1 MAADADRTSAGLE
14 RSIGLVGAIALVVG
28 AVIGAGLYTILA
40 EIAQATGNALWLA
53 FGLAMLVSLVSVIPL
68 IEVAG
73 AIPRA
78 GAGYLFTS
86 RLLSPL
92 LGFVTSYWILLGG
105 ASSTCLVA
113 LTMAEYMAPLLPEAT
128 PHVLIAAAVLGL
140 FYAVYQ
146 FGVKLAT
153 GLQVLLAAQFVLAL
167 LLFAAAGLWHAEAYA
182 AGFQPPQG
190 WGAFFGG
197 TILCYTTC
205 MGFQVVAELGEEI
218 KAPRRNIPL
227 ALLIGGAIVAV
238 IYVGVG
244 TAFVSNLPV
253 PLERVGELRQPLT
266 STAAAFLPAPLV
278 LFLGLGAYGAGLT
291 SLNAA
296 AIALPRELYAQ
307 ARDGMVPAW
316 LGAVSRRTHTPQHA
330 VTAYFVFCILLLL
343 FAGQGPGFFGV
354 MTAVGILAMSAIL
367 CIAALRLE
375 RKFPAERAAAFLT
388 FPRPLIWCCTIVT
401 VVASLGLIV
410 IVLLEL
416 PRVAILYAG
425 WTVLAVAAYRLRTRH
440 FGAEDWARLAA
451 IPRGGGE

>member
-1 MAADADRTSAGLE
+1 MAASQSNAQLE
-14 RSIGLVGAIALVVG
+14 RSIGLVGATALVVG

-40 EIAQATGNALWLA
+40 EIAQATGNTLWLA
-53 FGLAMLVSLVSVIPL
+53 FMLAMLVSLVSVIPL
-68 IEVAG
+68 IEIAG

-86 RLLSPL
+86 RLLAPW
-92 LGFVTSYWILLGG
+92 LGFLTSYWILLGG

-113 LTMAEYMAPLLPEAT
+113 LTMAEYVAPLLPAQT
-128 PHVLIAAAVLGL
+128 PHLLVAVLILGL

-146 FGVKLAT
+146 FGVQLAA
-153 GLQVLLAAQFVLAL
+153 GLQVAMAAQFVIAL
-167 LLFAAAGLWHAEAYA
+167 LIFAGAGLWQAPHYA
-182 AGFQPPQG
+182 MGLAPPQG

-197 TILCYTTC
+197 AILCYTTC

-238 IYVGVG
+238 IYIGVG
-244 TAFVSNLPV
+244 TAFVSNLAV
-253 PLERVGELRQPLT
+253 PLDAVREMRQPLT
-266 STAAAFLPAPLV
+266 TTAAAFLPAPLV
-278 LFLGLGAYGAGLT
+278 LFLALGAYGAGLT

-307 ARDGMVPAW
+307 ARDGLIPAW
-316 LGAVSRRTHTPQHA
+316 LGAVSPRTHTPQHA
-330 VTAYFVFCILLLL
+330 VTAYFLFCIALLLL
-343 FAGQGPGFFGV
+343 AGQGPGFFGV

-375 RKFPAERAAAFLT
+375 TRFPAERAAAFLT
-388 FPRPLIWCCTIVT
+388 FPRPLLWCCTVIT
-401 VVASLGLIV
+401 VAASLGLIV

-416 PRVAILYAG
+416 PRVALIYAA
-425 WTVLAVAAYRLRTRH
+425 WTGIVLLLYRLRTRR
-440 FGAEDWARLAA
+440 FTPEDWARIAA
-451 IPRGGGE
+451 IPRGNAAE